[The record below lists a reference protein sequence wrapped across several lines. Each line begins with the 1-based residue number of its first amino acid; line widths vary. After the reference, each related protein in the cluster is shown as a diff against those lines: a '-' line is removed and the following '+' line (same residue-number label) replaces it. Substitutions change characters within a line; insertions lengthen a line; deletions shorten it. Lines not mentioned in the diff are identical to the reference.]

1 MRNVSLPRRDFSPA
15 GVSRWFYRSSENEW
29 VCSFIQKVMETRTQR
44 ETMPGCISVK
54 QVNMTFSAAYLLIKT
69 TSTCYQET
77 WHLAEFTQWWR
88 DYRCFLVVSSS
99 CFRQLQLDVV
109 PPDPERC
116 GWRAEGGW
124 SFSPDDSSPPARR
137 QLELRGPPGAA
148 DADGKWEEGETQIRR
163 RAQHH
168 CSALSGNLF
177 TQVLHFKTE
186 MQVSQDHV
194 DAAEHLFYK
203 YLFTLLFLSDKA
215 KNKSWPQTCQTLIY
229 TWLVLS
235 CGGKSYISNIF
246 PTLDVDVTL
255 SWCQLNFHLQHAS
268 SSRVQNLQK
277 ESDGKQEA
285 LLIWCT
291 DVLLDVASRLHP
303 TLTQSD
309 CWDAFSSHI
318 YDNVL

>member
-69 TSTCYQET
+69 TSMCYQET

-148 DADGKWEEGETQIRR
+148 DADGKRVRR
-163 RAQHH
+163 RLEDEL
-168 CSALSGNLF
+168 SITALLWAGIYLLKCCTLKLKCKCLKIMLMLLNTSF
-177 TQVLHFKTE
+177 TNIF
-186 MQVSQDHV
+186 
-194 DAAEHLFYK
+194 
-203 YLFTLLFLSDKA
+203 LLFFFYQIKQKQKLATNVSDVDLHLIGF
-215 KNKSWPQTCQTLIY
+215 KSW
-229 TWLVLS
+229 W
-235 CGGKSYISNIF
+235 
-246 PTLDVDVTL
+246 
-255 SWCQLNFHLQHAS
+255 
-268 SSRVQNLQK
+268 
-277 ESDGKQEA
+277 
-285 LLIWCT
+285 
-291 DVLLDVASRLHP
+291 
-303 TLTQSD
+303 
-309 CWDAFSSHI
+309 
-318 YDNVL
+318 